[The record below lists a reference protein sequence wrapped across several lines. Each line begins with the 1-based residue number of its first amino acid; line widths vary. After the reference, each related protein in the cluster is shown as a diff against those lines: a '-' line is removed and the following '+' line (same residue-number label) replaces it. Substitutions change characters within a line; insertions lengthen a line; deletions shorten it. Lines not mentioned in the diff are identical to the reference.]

1 MIKPLTALTLLL
13 TIAACANKSIPKDML
28 NKDLLD
34 EAKPLYTS
42 CLAEYK
48 KTMSDDDAKKACTE
62 KLKSSYKK
70 MTSN

>member
-1 MIKPLTALTLLL
+1 MIKILTALTLSL
-13 TIAACANKSIPKDML
+13 TLAACASQGISKDLL

-62 KLKSSYKK
+62 KLKTSYKK
-70 MTSN
+70 VTAA

>member
-1 MIKPLTALTLLL
+1 MIKVLTALTLLL
-13 TIAACANKSIPKDML
+13 TLAACANQKISKDFL

-62 KLKSSYKK
+62 KLKNSYKK
-70 MTSN
+70 ISSN

>member
-1 MIKPLTALTLLL
+1 MLKTITTLIAALTL
-13 TIAACANKSIPKDML
+13 AACASQSIPKDLM
-28 NKDLLD
+28 NKDLLN

-62 KLKSSYKK
+62 KLKNSYKK
-70 MTSN
+70 ITKS

>member
-1 MIKPLTALTLLL
+1 MLKIITTLAAALTL
-13 TIAACANKSIPKDML
+13 AACANQSIPKDL
-28 NKDLLD
+28 INKDLLN

-62 KLKSSYKK
+62 KLKNSYKK
-70 MTSN
+70 ITKS

>member
-1 MIKPLTALTLLL
+1 
-13 TIAACANKSIPKDML
+13 ML

-34 EAKPLYTS
+34 EAKPLYKS

-62 KLKSSYKK
+62 KLKNSYKK
-70 MTSN
+70 ITSA

>member
-1 MIKPLTALTLLL
+1 MIKALTALSLLL
-13 TIAACANKSIPKDML
+13 TLAACANQSIPKDLM
-28 NKDLLD
+28 NKDLLN

-62 KLKSSYKK
+62 KLKNSYKK
-70 MTSN
+70 ITKS

>member
-1 MIKPLTALTLLL
+1 MIKALTTFSLLL
-13 TIAACANKSIPKDML
+13 TLAACSSQGISKDML

-34 EAKPLYTS
+34 EAKPLYKS

-62 KLKSSYKK
+62 KLKNSYKK
-70 MTSN
+70 ITAA